1 MCARKSLEN
10 SNTAPTHSERD
21 FSTRAFEQLSLW
33 PELTPLGAEGQ
44 THCLPIDGE
53 TPKVNP
59 AAPVKRRG
67 KSMSRRTGQNGSI
80 ERSGKW
86 WVVRWWQDEPG
97 QYKRSHPR
105 AKICPVS
112 GQGSV
117 SKSERIRRA
126 REIVAASGANSLE
139 HFNKVVQQKK
149 CEAIPFRQQSERW
162 LEHLRKRKRKPVA
175 ESTIEDCERTLRNWI
190 NPHIGDCPV
199 SDVNNRTLR
208 DLVAKMTAKGLS
220 AKTIDNYLQVP
231 KAVVA
236 SLLDD
241 DGNQVLPRK
250 WNHEFIDSPIVESA
264 KQNRPSFSTS
274 VLSGLACW
282 RYPKEQMLFILAGA
296 TGLRIGEA
304 LGLEIDKH
312 FSDDF
317 LTITIIQKVRHCK
330 VEQRVKTASA
340 ARQVD
345 LHPSIAKL
353 LRAFVGERKKGFLF
367 QSRNG
372 KPLSSSNIIRRHL
385 HPALKALGYINPYTG
400 DHKAGNHAFRRF
412 RNTYLRNETSCPKGL
427 RDYWLGHT
435 GESMDDL
442 YDRVRDDVEF
452 RKKKAEEYGIGFD
465 LPSDL
470 PLIVPKVPRFA
481 AKTKAANAA

>member
-1 MCARKSLEN
+1 
-10 SNTAPTHSERD
+10 
-21 FSTRAFEQLSLW
+21 
-33 PELTPLGAEGQ
+33 
-44 THCLPIDGE
+44 
-53 TPKVNP
+53 
-59 AAPVKRRG
+59 
-67 KSMSRRTGQNGSI
+67 MSRRTGQNGSV

-97 QYKRSHPR
+97 QYKRSHKR

-112 GQGSV
+112 GPGSV

-139 HFNKVVQQKK
+139 NFNKVVQQSK
-149 CEAIPFRQQSERW
+149 CEAIPFRKQSEQW

-175 ESTIEDCERTLRNWI
+175 NSTIEDWERILRNWI
-190 NPHIGDCPV
+190 NPHIGDCPI

-208 DLVAKMTAKGLS
+208 DLVEKMTAKGLS

-231 KAVVA
+231 KMVVA
-236 SLLDD
+236 SVLDD

-250 WNHEFIDSPIVESA
+250 WNNEFIDLPIVEST
-264 KQNRPSFSTS
+264 KQNRPSFSKD
-274 VLSGLACW
+274 VMNGLARW
-282 RYPKEQMLFILAGA
+282 KDPKVRMVFILAGA
-296 TGLRIGEA
+296 AGGRIGET
-304 LGLEIDKH
+304 LGLELHKH
-312 FSDDF
+312 FSSDYR
-317 LTITIIQKVRHCK
+317 TITIGQKVRHCK
-330 VEQRVKTASA
+330 VEERVKTASA
-340 ARQVD
+340 ERQVD
-345 LHPSIAKL
+345 LDPRVSDL
-353 LRAFVGERKKGFLF
+353 LREFIGKRTHGFLF
-367 QSRNG
+367 ESRNG

-400 DHKAGNHAFRRF
+400 DYKAGNHAFRRF

-481 AKTKAANAA
+481 AKTKAAKAA

>member
-1 MCARKSLEN
+1 
-10 SNTAPTHSERD
+10 
-21 FSTRAFEQLSLW
+21 
-33 PELTPLGAEGQ
+33 
-44 THCLPIDGE
+44 
-53 TPKVNP
+53 
-59 AAPVKRRG
+59 
-67 KSMSRRTGQNGSI
+67 MSRRTGQNGSI

-112 GQGSV
+112 GPGSV

-208 DLVAKMTAKGLS
+208 DLVGKMMAKGLS

-274 VLSGLACW
+274 VMSGLACW

-481 AKTKAANAA
+481 AKTKAAKAA